1 MCEYSLR
8 HTASRAAKAGDRL
21 ISTRFPGSTTRGFA
35 AIDDPNV
42 AVCLR
47 PGTEI
52 AFSANVEYEFASAY
66 LPRRKARERVA
77 RFCQVDV
84 DDPEAHHDALEF
96 PDGRIALVARLVPG
110 QVATVL
116 QLPVDETVRRK
127 TNSHAVIAP
136 TRPRERAPA
145 MP

>member
-21 ISTRFPGSTTRGFA
+21 ISTRFSGSTTRGFA

-66 LPRRKARERVA
+66 LPRRKVREQVA
-77 RFCQVDV
+77 RFRQVDV

-127 TNSHAVIAP
+127 TNPLAVAAP
-136 TRPRERAPA
+136 ARPRERAPA